1 MTPQGARWEGK
12 KRLQRIL
19 LLDALLFSME
29 RSSRLMRPAA
39 PKLLQA
45 IGLALLLCG
54 IRSSPAGSQAP
65 PPSPAR
71 VYATVVAP
79 SLALVVTEG
88 GNKVGTAFCIFAKGS
103 TAYFLTNQHVISDER
118 GKVEPFTLVFPG
130 QPSQEIPGRLV
141 KSGSA
146 AEAGAAAK
154 GGAPLPDLALIAADV
169 PFPVKA
175 LSINTHEPSERWA
188 SDIAGFPT
196 RQTQDWRD
204 SQKRVLRGAN
214 VPGSIGSFTGLFG
227 DTNFYIYY
235 NATTDAGDSG
245 GPLYDPRSGSIYGVI
260 KGIAGGDFASVQQGV
275 AIPAATVQKFLADVP
290 TVSVAVYTPSQESV
304 DAEEL
309 QGTPRA
315 PKHLAGS
322 PACLNALTHVSKD
335 FGDWFE
341 LRSALVAE
349 LSGADAQRSGLASR
363 MRQGQAEVV
372 AYDDALKSDVRL
384 VSASSSQNALHLSES
399 LLRDVESLDAADAA
413 AIDKLAAGAKP
424 SAVRGALQT
433 SPAGASLKAT
443 LHRFNSLQTC
453 SPGA

>member
-1 MTPQGARWEGK
+1 
-12 KRLQRIL
+12 
-19 LLDALLFSME
+19 
-29 RSSRLMRPAA
+29 MRPAGA
-39 PKLLQA
+39 KLLQA
-45 IGLALLLCG
+45 IGLALILCCV
-54 IRSSPAGSQAP
+54 RSSPAGSQTP

-71 VYATVVAP
+71 VYATLVAP
-79 SLALVVTEG
+79 SLALVVSEG
-88 GNKVGTAFCIFAKGS
+88 GSKVGTAFCIFVKGS

-118 GKVEPFTLVFPG
+118 GKLEPFSLVFPG

-146 AEAGAAAK
+146 ADSSASAK
-154 GGAPLPDLALIAADV
+154 GGAPMPDLAVIAADV

-175 LSINTHEPSERWA
+175 LAINTHAPSERWA

-275 AIPAATVQKFLADVP
+275 AIPATTVQKFLAGVP
-290 TVSVAVYTPSQESV
+290 EITVAVYSPSQESV
-304 DAEEL
+304 DSEEL

-315 PKHLAGS
+315 PKHLKGS
-322 PACLNALTHVSKD
+322 PACLNALAHLSKD

-341 LRSALVAE
+341 LRGALVDE
-349 LSGADAQRSGLASR
+349 LSEPAAQRSGLTAR
-363 MRQGQAEVV
+363 MRQGQVKVV
-372 AYDDALKSDVRL
+372 SYDDALKGDVRL
-384 VSASSSQNALHLSES
+384 VSASSNQSTLALSES
-399 LLRDVESLDAADAA
+399 LLQDVQGLDAADAR
-413 AIDKLAAGAKP
+413 AIDKLAAGANP
-424 SAVRGALQT
+424 ATVRGSLQAPR
-433 SPAGASLKAT
+433 SGAALKAT

-453 SPGA
+453 SPSA